1 MGFIDLNADM
11 GESFGVYKI
20 GADEELMQYVTSVNI
35 ACGMHAGDP
44 VVISKTISI
53 AKKYNVCVGAHPGY
67 PDIQGFGRRYLELTP
82 EEIEYFT
89 IYQLGAIYAFCKANN
104 VNLTHV
110 KPHGA
115 LYNVAA
121 KDYTIALAIAK
132 AIKRFDSSLIL
143 VGLYNSK
150 LIDAG
155 KELDLK
161 VAEEVFADRAYDDN
175 GFLVSRK
182 IEGSVIKDS
191 NNAANKALN
200 IVKNNKVTTI
210 TGKTLDI
217 RGSTICLHGDNPNV
231 LDFAKTICSVLKNQG
246 IKILPLT
253 EIVKSWRK

>member
-1 MGFIDLNADM
+1 MISIDLNADM

-20 GADEELMQYVTSVNI
+20 GTDEELMQYVTSVNI

-44 VVISKTISI
+44 MIMNETISI

-67 PDIQGFGRRYLELTP
+67 PDIQGFGRRNIEFAA

-115 LYNVAA
+115 LYNLAA
-121 KDYTIALAIAK
+121 KDFTSALAIAK
-132 AIKRFDSSLIL
+132 AIKKFDQNLIL

-150 LIDAG
+150 LIEAG
-155 KELDLK
+155 REAGLK
-161 VAEEVFADRAYDDN
+161 VAQEVFADRAYDDN

-191 NNAANKALN
+191 NIAAKQALS
-200 IVKNNKVTTI
+200 IVKHSKVNTI
-210 TGKTLDI
+210 TGKILDMK
-217 RGSTICLHGDNPNV
+217 GDTICLHGDNPNV
-231 LDFAKTICSVLKNQG
+231 LEFAKTICTELKNQG
-246 IKILPLT
+246 IKILPLAET
-253 EIVKSWRK
+253 VK